1 MAVNWIITQ
10 LDRQET
16 KDSLSDVV
24 LNVKWY
30 AYETKIVDGEDYSGK
45 EYGTV
50 TLNAPDS
57 SNFKTY
63 KSLTQDEV
71 ISWVK
76 NVLGTDEVTKIE
88 TSIATQITKAT
99 EPPVISGLPW

>member
-1 MAVNWIITQ
+1 MTVTWTITQ

-24 LNVKWY
+24 LNVNWY
-30 AYETKIVDGEDYSGK
+30 AYETKTVDSKNYSGK
-45 EYGTV
+45 EFGTV

-57 SNFKTY
+57 SNFKDY
-63 KSLTQDEV
+63 KSLTQNEV
-71 ISWVK
+71 ITWVK
-76 NVLGTDEVTKIE
+76 NVLGTDEITKIE

-99 EPPVISGLPW
+99 EPPVLSGLPW

>member
-1 MAVNWIITQ
+1 MAVTWIITQ

-24 LNVKWY
+24 LNVNWY
-30 AYETKIVDGEDYSGK
+30 AYETKQIDSVDYSGK

-57 SNFKTY
+57 SDFKTY
-63 KSLTQDEV
+63 GSLTKDEV

-76 NVLGTDEVTKIE
+76 NVLGSDEVTKIE
-88 TSIATQITKAT
+88 TSISTQITKAA
-99 EPPVISGLPW
+99 EPEVLSGLPW

>member
-1 MAVNWIITQ
+1 MAVTWIITQ

-24 LNVKWY
+24 LNVNWY
-30 AYETKIVDGEDYSGK
+30 AYETKTVDGKDYSGK
-45 EYGTV
+45 EFGTV

-57 SNFKTY
+57 SSFTAY

-71 ISWVK
+71 ITWVK

-88 TSIATQITKAT
+88 TSLATQITQAT

>member
-1 MAVNWIITQ
+1 MALTWLITQ

-24 LNVKWY
+24 LNVNWY
-30 AYETKIVDGEDYSGK
+30 AYETKTVDGEDYSGK
-45 EYGTV
+45 ESGTV

-57 SNFKTY
+57 SNYKAY

-71 ISWVK
+71 ITWVK
-76 NVLGTDEVTKIE
+76 NVLGTDEITKIE

-99 EPPVISGLPW
+99 EPKVVSGLPW